1 MIIIYKN
8 KEEYDKVA
16 GSMTIAKAD
25 FVAFAHDDNQ
35 FRVIKSRYTTHSLN
49 VYSGGL
55 IDLLKTTIQHY
66 NDLSKKKRELYF
78 ETLPDSVEEI
88 VVKGIR
94 YKKQTETT
102 WEKVS

>member
-8 KEEYDKVA
+8 KEEYDRVA
-16 GSMTIAKAD
+16 GSMTNAKAD

-35 FRVIKSRYTTHSLN
+35 FSVIKSRYTAHSLN
-49 VYSGGL
+49 VYGGSL

-66 NDLSKKKRELYF
+66 SDLSKKKREVYF
-78 ETLPDSVEEI
+78 ETLPDGVEEI

-94 YKKQTETT
+94 YKKQTKMT